1 MSRKAIVAL
10 LLVAFAIVAAL
21 IVWKWVFKQSDVS
34 VSSKKAEI
42 EIEAAVLT
50 HEFEENEE
58 AANGKYL
65 GKVITVSGSVNSIT
79 EDEQNLSVYLKNTE
93 DISGVMCTI
102 SKASIHTSQI
112 KTGDQVKIKGI
123 CDGYLMDVKLN
134 KCSLEK

>member
-10 LLVAFAIVAAL
+10 ILIALAVVAAL
-21 IVWKWVFKQSDVS
+21 IVWKWAFKKSDVS
-34 VSSKKAEI
+34 VSSKKAEV

-50 HEFEENEE
+50 REFEENEE
-58 AANGKYL
+58 AANALYL
-65 GKVITVSGSVNSIT
+65 GKVIMVSGTVNSIT
-79 EDEQNLSVYLKNTE
+79 EDEQNLSVYLKNAE

-102 SKASIHTSQI
+102 SKASENTNPI

-134 KCSLEK
+134 KCSLER

>member
-10 LLVAFAIVAAL
+10 LLIALAIVAAL
-21 IVWKWVFKQSDVS
+21 IVWKWAFKKTEVS
-34 VSSKKAEI
+34 VSSKRAEI

-50 HEFEENEE
+50 REFEENEE
-58 AANGKYL
+58 AANVRYL
-65 GKVITVSGSVNSIT
+65 GKVITVSGTVNSVT

-102 SKASIHTSQI
+102 SKASANTILI
-112 KTGDQVKIKGI
+112 KTGDQGKIKGI

>member
-10 LLVAFAIVAAL
+10 LLVALAIVAAL
-21 IVWKWVFKQSDVS
+21 IVWKWVYKKSDVS
-34 VSSKKAEI
+34 VSSKKAEV

-50 HEFEENEE
+50 REFEENEE
-58 AANGKYL
+58 AANAKYL
-65 GKVITVSGSVNSIT
+65 GKVIAVSGSVNTLT
-79 EDEQNLSVYLKNTE
+79 EDEQNISVYLKNAE

-102 SKASIHTSQI
+102 SKASINTSQI

>member
-10 LLVAFAIVAAL
+10 LLIALAIVAAL
-21 IVWKWVFKQSDVS
+21 IVWKWVFKKSEVN

-50 HEFEENEE
+50 REFEENEE
-58 AANGKYL
+58 AANIRYL
-65 GKVITVSGSVNSIT
+65 GKIIAVSGTVNSVT
-79 EDEQNLSVYLKNTE
+79 EDEQNLSVYLKNAE
-93 DISGVMCTI
+93 DFSGVMCTI
-102 SKASIHTSQI
+102 SKASENINPF
-112 KTGDQVKIKGI
+112 KAGDQVKIKGI